1 MKLARLAHLW
11 GRRTMA
17 ASYISFL
24 ADVNPHTSA
33 VLVGNIF
40 DQINKGATEIHL
52 LLSTPG
58 GNVDHGVAV
67 YNVLKGLPVPLI
79 THNVGS
85 VNSIGNII
93 FLAGA
98 HRKACP
104 HSTFLYHGVGFD
116 VMTPL
121 RFEEKRLRERL
132 DSIRA
137 DQSKIGAIMGERT
150 QLTQS
155 EIENLFLEAQTKD
168 TAFAL
173 AKGVIH
179 EISGVN
185 LPAGAPIIQ
194 LVFQR

>member
-1 MKLARLAHLW
+1 MP
-11 GRRTMA
+11 A
-17 ASYISFL
+17 AYISFL

-33 VLVGNIF
+33 VLVGVIF

-58 GNVDHGVAV
+58 GLVDSGVAI
-67 YNVLKGLPVPLI
+67 YNVLKGLPVPLT

-85 VNSIGNII
+85 VNSIGNVV

-104 HSTFLYHGVGFD
+104 HSTFMYHGVGFD
-116 VMTPL
+116 VMTAM
-121 RFEEKRLRERL
+121 RFEEKNLRERL

-137 DQSKIGAIMGERT
+137 DQSKIGAIIGERT
-150 QLTQS
+150 QLTQP
-155 EIENLFLEAQTKD
+155 EIENLFLEAQTRD
-168 TAFAL
+168 TDFAL

-179 EISGVN
+179 EVAGVS
-185 LPAGAPIIQ
+185 LPAGAPMIQ